1 MAAAKK
7 SRPRAKPH
15 LVFGGELSSL
25 EKHEFK
31 NAAELDVIGIFSSYD
46 DAHKAWKA
54 AAQRTVDNAMMR
66 YFVIDLERAIDDPE
80 VTPVGT

>member
-1 MAAAKK
+1 MSPAKT
-7 SRPRAKPH
+7 SRERAKPH
-15 LVFGGELSSL
+15 LVFGGELISL

-31 NAAELDVIGIFSSYD
+31 NAAEIDFIGVFSSYD

-66 YFVIDLERAIDDPE
+66 YFVLDLERAIDDPDIT
-80 VTPVGT
+80 VAGG